1 MQPAS
6 SSLVLLE
13 RLFPGRVAIPV
24 PELAQA
30 IGLAAQTI
38 RNRISDG
45 TFPIPT
51 IKQGAFRYALLT
63 DVAQYLDSLRAQAT
77 RPKRG
82 RPTKAS
88 QIARRQAASV
98 STTHAVNGGAS

>member
-1 MQPAS
+1 METTPS
-6 SSLVLLE
+6 TLVLLE
-13 RLFPGRVAIPV
+13 RLFPGRIAIPV
-24 PELAQA
+24 PELSTA

-45 TFPIPT
+45 TFQIPT
-51 IKQGAFRYALLT
+51 IKQGAFRYALIS
-63 DVAQYLDSLRAQAT
+63 DVAAYLDSLRAQAT

-88 QIARRQAASV
+88 QIARRA
-98 STTHAVNGGAS
+98 GGVK